1 MAQIN
6 KYGLKRYI
14 PENIK
19 KEVRLRCGF
28 GCVVCGGMFYDYE
41 HFDPVF
47 DECQSHNAEGITLL
61 CGRHHTN
68 KTRNFFPLSAV
79 KKANNNPSAKRNGFW
94 EDLTFDS
101 MPPTILLGSNKTR
114 CCRDIFTIDN
124 TRILCIDPPECV
136 DSPYLISACFLD
148 NDNNE
153 ILNIERNII
162 KGNFG
167 NIDVVAKGGV
177 VNIKS
182 LEKSITLLEL
192 SLKNQP
198 FQFEISELNMNY
210 NGSKIEIN
218 KQGEL
223 KIRNTF
229 GGGITL
235 NKSEFNAPS
244 LSDTFCIKIHSCGRI
259 DGFGYN

>member
-6 KYGLKRYI
+6 KYGLKRHI

-28 GCVVCGGMFYDYE
+28 GCVVCGAMFYDYE

-47 DECQSHNAEGITLL
+47 EECQSHRAEGITLL

-68 KTRNFFPLSAV
+68 KTRNFFPLAAV
-79 KKANNNPSAKRNGFW
+79 KKANNKPYAKHNGFW

-101 MPPTILLGSNKTR
+101 MPPTILLGTNETR
-114 CCRDIFTIDN
+114 CYRDVFIIN
-124 TRILCIDPPECV
+124 NKKILCIDSPECA
-136 DSPYLISACFLD
+136 DSPYLISACFI
-148 NDNNE
+148 DNNNNK
-153 ILNIERNII
+153 ILDIERNVI
-162 KGNFG
+162 KGNSG
-167 NIDVVAKGGV
+167 NVDVVAKGGV
-177 VNIKS
+177 LSIKS
-182 LEKSITLLEL
+182 LEKPITFLEL

-198 FQFEISELNMNY
+198 LQFEISKLNMAFEGN
-210 NGSKIEIN
+210 KIEID

-223 KIRNTF
+223 KIRNSF
-229 GGGITL
+229 GGGFTM
-235 NKSEFNAPS
+235 NKSKFNAPS
-244 LSDTFCIKIHSCGRI
+244 FSDTFCIKIHPCGRI